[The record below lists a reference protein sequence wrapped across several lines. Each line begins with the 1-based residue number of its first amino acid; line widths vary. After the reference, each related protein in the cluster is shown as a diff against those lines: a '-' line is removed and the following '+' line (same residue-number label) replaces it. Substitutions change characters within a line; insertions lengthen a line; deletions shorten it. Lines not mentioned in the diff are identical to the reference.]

1 MTVFGWSRRFAQ
13 YRPVTDVP
21 ERVRRTEVWY
31 WCSLAAG
38 TVLMMAGVVLFTR
51 DDRSAMG
58 LFLAM
63 CGVAQIAIV
72 KIWAH
77 IRLATYQIIL
87 ELQARDRN

>member
-1 MTVFGWSRRFAQ
+1 MTLFGWSGKFEK
-13 YRPVTDVP
+13 YRPVTNVP

-38 TVLMMAGVVLFTR
+38 TILMLVGIVLFSR

-58 LFLAM
+58 LFLAL

-77 IRLATYQIIL
+77 IRLATYQVIL
-87 ELQARDRN
+87 ELQARDRK